1 MKLFDIL
8 KQQGIFSNDLRIRIN
23 NGQIFINGEVIK
35 ENIEL
40 DVEMIDESNVKII
53 EAGDF
58 VSKLLISKQKP
69 NTNSKLTY
77 GEIFA
82 IQLKIFGIENLFDSN
97 IDNELTKILNQHII
111 IKISKKEMFILKK
124 IKKIKSYEI

>member
-8 KQQGIFSNDLRIRIN
+8 KQFGLFSNDLRTRIN
-23 NGQIFINGEVIK
+23 NGQISINGEVVK

-40 DVEMIDESNVKII
+40 NVEMIDESNAKII

-58 VSKLLISKQKP
+58 ISKLIISKQKP
-69 NTNSKLTY
+69 YTTSKLTY

-82 IQLKIFGIENLFDSN
+82 IQLKIFGLENLFDSN
-97 IDNELTKILNQHII
+97 INNDLTKILNDYILV
-111 IKISKKEMFILKK
+111 KISKKEIFMLKK
-124 IKKIKSYEI
+124 